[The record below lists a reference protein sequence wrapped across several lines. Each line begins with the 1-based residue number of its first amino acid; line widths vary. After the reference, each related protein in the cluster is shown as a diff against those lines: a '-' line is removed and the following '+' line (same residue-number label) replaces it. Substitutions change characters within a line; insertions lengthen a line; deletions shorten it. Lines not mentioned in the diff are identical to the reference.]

1 MTETSQEDK
10 CKYETKCSRIA
21 NFWRKVT
28 RYFSPKLPIELF
40 ILSIRIT
47 FAMLAA
53 TFRFIIPPS
62 MKNLLGET
70 VLISGAGHGIGREL
84 ALQLAALGCI
94 VVCWDNDVEANKL
107 TLSKILTNGGE
118 AYAFVVD
125 VSKRLE
131 VRETLR
137 IMRKSG
143 ISDISILINNAAIL
157 LHRPFLEHYSDDI
170 EKIFNVN
177 VLSNFWT
184 IQSCLPSMLQNG
196 KGHIVSLCSM
206 CGLYGFL
213 NKVPYYSS
221 KYAIKGL
228 MEGLKEEIKMD
239 ARKPKIHFTTIYPFY
254 VIDNGLPKDSKYRFP
269 YLFGAV
275 SPEFAAQE
283 IIKAIRRNY
292 NEYSIPRSLVYLD
305 TINRVIP
312 LSVKNLIMDFL
323 TNIR

>member
-1 MTETSQEDK
+1 M
-10 CKYETKCSRIA
+10 IL

-28 RYFSPKLPIELF
+28 GYISPKLPIELF

-53 TFRFIIPPS
+53 TFRLIVPPS

-125 VSKRLE
+125 ISKRLE

-143 ISDISILINNAAIL
+143 ISDVSILINNAEIS
-157 LHRPFLEHYSDDI
+157 LHGPFLEHYSDDI
-170 EKIFNVN
+170 EKIFNIN

-184 IQSCLPSMLQNG
+184 IQSCLPNMLQSG
-196 KGHIVSLCSM
+196 KGHIVSLCNM
-206 CGLYGFL
+206 FGLYDAS
-213 NKVPYYSS
+213 NNVPYCSS
-221 KYAIKGL
+221 KYAVKGL
-228 MEGLKEEIKMD
+228 MESLKEEIKMD
-239 ARKPKIHFTTIYPFY
+239 SRKPQIHFTVIYPYY
-254 VIDNGLPKDSKYRFP
+254 VNAGLTKESKYRFP
-269 YLFGAV
+269 YLFGAA
-275 SPEFAAQE
+275 SSEFAAKE
-283 IIKAIRRNY
+283 IIKAIRRNCS
-292 NEYSIPRSLVYLD
+292 EYSIPRSFLYLD

-312 LSVKNLIMDFL
+312 LSVKNLLLDFL
-323 TNIR
+323 SNVR